1 MSVTDEDL
9 VARLN
14 ERVSHRRGIR
24 VRAGG
29 VLDETLEGRPPGTA
43 YVLLEVRTV
52 RDSEIAEALFSHL
65 GGRSSLA
72 WAHGWRSL
80 PAEDRAAGWI
90 LAIEL
95 FVDAAVLD
103 DDEP

>member
-1 MSVTDEDL
+1 MSVTDEV

-29 VLDETLEGRPPGTA
+29 VLDEMLEGRPAGTA

-52 RDSEIAEALFSHL
+52 RDSEIAEALFSPL

-72 WAHGWRSL
+72 WAHDWRTL
-80 PAEDRAAGWI
+80 PAQDRAAGWI
-90 LAIEL
+90 LAVEL